1 MQLSIKTVSCCL
13 PFLATMLTFALVFF
27 SFSLFRFL
35 QNRVCS
41 GYVLSL
47 LLHVLDNRELIF
59 FLMLI
64 NCQQKNISEL
74 VDWSVVMDIC
84 LIKQL
89 GNAKVSD
96 LNAFRKKN
104 LNYYFLLIETKRQ
117 CYQEYRVTFEHSFV
131 SHQTTLKY
139 GNVNIRLSFIF
150 LSLYVQGVHL
160 GTFSTTV
167 LKNAVLLTMEK
178 NVNMFVDVLIKI
190 VILPL
195 DVLNVWKL
203 LQSISA

>member
-1 MQLSIKTVSCCL
+1 M
-13 PFLATMLTFALVFF
+13 
-27 SFSLFRFL
+27 
-35 QNRVCS
+35 
-41 GYVLSL
+41 Y
-47 LLHVLDNRELIF
+47 LITEIFF

-96 LNAFRKKN
+96 LNAFRKKFSIII
-104 LNYYFLLIETKRQ
+104 FLLIETKRQ
-117 CYQEYRVTFEHSFV
+117 CNQECKVTFEHSSV

-139 GNVNIRLSFIF
+139 ENVNIRLSFIF

-195 DVLNVWKL
+195 DVLNVWTL

>member
-1 MQLSIKTVSCCL
+1 M
-13 PFLATMLTFALVFF
+13 
-27 SFSLFRFL
+27 
-35 QNRVCS
+35 
-41 GYVLSL
+41 Y
-47 LLHVLDNRELIF
+47 LITENYF

-64 NCQQKNISEL
+64 NCQQKNISEI

-96 LNAFRKKN
+96 LNAFRKK
-104 LNYYFLLIETKRQ
+104 LSIIICLLIETKRQ
-117 CYQEYRVTFEHSFV
+117 CNQECKVTFEHSSV

-139 GNVNIRLSFIF
+139 ENVNIRLSFIYFFF

-195 DVLNVWKL
+195 DVLNVWTL